1 MSRAMMIDPQPEEEN
16 VDAIEQNEVQEDEIQ
31 QEATAEVEQPQVEE
45 PSLPDKYQGKSL
57 EDVVKMHQEAEK
69 LLGRQSSEV
78 GELRKVVDDYISSQT
93 QSAPQPQHVEPE
105 DDIDYFT
112 DPQAA
117 VNRAIENHPKIREAE
132 QYTADYKKQAALAAL
147 NNRHPDMQE
156 ILGDPKF
163 AEWIKASKIRTQLFV
178 AADQQY
184 DADSADELFTLWKER
199 KTVAQQTAQVEKQAR
214 KQTLKAANTGNA
226 RGSAEGSRKKVYRR
240 ADIIKLMKTDPE
252 RYQALSEEILTAY
265 AEGRVK

>member
-1 MSRAMMIDPQPEEEN
+1 MSRATMIDPQPEEEN
-16 VDAIEQNEVQEDEIQ
+16 VDTIENEAEEIQ
-31 QEATAEVEQPQVEE
+31 QPEEVEQPQKEE
-45 PSLPDKYQGKSL
+45 PTVPEKYQGKSL
-57 EDVVKMHQEAEK
+57 EEVVQMHQEAEK

-93 QSAPQPQHVEPE
+93 QPPAPQQQHVEPE

-117 VNRAIENHPKIREAE
+117 VNRAIENHPKVKEAQ
-132 QYTADYKKQAALAAL
+132 QYTEQYKKQSSLATLQAK
-147 NNRHPDMQE
+147 HPDMQQ
-156 ILGDPKF
+156 ILSDPKF

-184 DADSADELFTLWKER
+184 DADAADELFSLWKER
-199 KTVAQQTAQVEKQAR
+199 KTVAQQTAKVEKQAR
-214 KQTLKAANTGNA
+214 KQTLRAANTGNA

-240 ADIIKLMKTDPE
+240 ADIIKLMKSDPD
-252 RYQALSEEILTAY
+252 RYQALSDEIMAAY

>member
-1 MSRAMMIDPQPEEEN
+1 MSRAMMVDPQPEEDN
-16 VDAIEQNEVQEDEIQ
+16 VDEIETNEVNEIQ
-31 QEATAEVEQPQVEE
+31 QETVEQPQEE

-57 EDVVKMHQEAEK
+57 EEVVQMHQEAEK

-78 GELRKVVDDYISSQT
+78 GELRKVVDDYISTQT
-93 QSAPQPQHVEPE
+93 QQSAPQPQHVEPE

-112 DPQAA
+112 DPQKA

-132 QYTADYKKQAALAAL
+132 QYTADYKKQSALAAL
-147 NNRHPDMQE
+147 NNKHPDMQE
-156 ILGDPKF
+156 ILSDSKF

-226 RGSAEGSRKKVYRR
+226 RGSSEGTRKKVYRR
-240 ADIIKLMKTDPE
+240 ADIIKLMRTDPE
-252 RYQALSEEILTAY
+252 RYQALSEEILQAY

>member
-31 QEATAEVEQPQVEE
+31 QEEEVEQPQE

-226 RGSAEGSRKKVYRR
+226 RGSNAGARKKVYRR
-240 ADIIKLMKTDPE
+240 SDIIKLMKTDPE
-252 RYQALSEEILTAY
+252 RYQALSDEILTAY

>member
-1 MSRAMMIDPQPEEEN
+1 MSRATMLDPQPEEDK
-16 VDAIEQNEVQEDEIQ
+16 VDAIENEVNEIQ
-31 QEATAEVEQPQVEE
+31 QEPEVEQPQPEE
-45 PSLPDKYQGKSL
+45 SKVPDKYQGKSL
-57 EDVVKMHQEAEK
+57 EEVVQMHQEAEK

-93 QSAPQPQHVEPE
+93 PTPAPQQQTVEPE

-112 DPQAA
+112 DPQGA

-132 QYTADYKKQAALAAL
+132 QYTAQYKKQSSLATL
-147 NNRHPDMQE
+147 QTKHPDMQT
-156 ILGDPKF
+156 ILKDPKF

-178 AADQQY
+178 QADQQY
-184 DADSADELFTLWKER
+184 DADAADELFSLWKER

-214 KQTLKAANTGNA
+214 KQQVRAANTGNA
-226 RGSAEGSRKKVYRR
+226 RGSAEGTRKKVYRR
-240 ADIIKLMKTDPE
+240 ADIIKLMKNDPD
-252 RYQALSEEILTAY
+252 RYQALSDEIMAAY

>member
-1 MSRAMMIDPQPEEEN
+1 MSRATMLDPQPEEEN
-16 VDAIEQNEVQEDEIQ
+16 VDMLENEVDEIQ
-31 QEATAEVEQPQVEE
+31 QEPEAQVEQPQEE
-45 PSLPDKYQGKSL
+45 PDLPEKYQNKSL
-57 EDVVKMHQEAEK
+57 EEVVQMHQEAEK

-78 GELRKVVDDYISSQT
+78 GELRKVVDDYIST
-93 QSAPQPQHVEPE
+93 QIQPQAPQQYVEPE

-112 DPQAA
+112 DPQGA
-117 VNRAIENHPKIREAE
+117 VNRAIENHPKIREAQEYSE
-132 QYTADYKKQAALAAL
+132 QYKKQSSLATL
-147 NNRHPDMQE
+147 QNKHPDMQT

-178 AADQQY
+178 QADQQY
-184 DADSADELFTLWKER
+184 DAESADELFTLWKER
-199 KTVAQQTAQVEKQAR
+199 KTVAQQTANVEKQAR

-240 ADIIKLMKTDPE
+240 ADIIKLMKNDPD
-252 RYQALSEEILTAY
+252 RYQALSDEIMAAY

>member
-1 MSRAMMIDPQPEEEN
+1 MSRATLVDPQPEMDN
-16 VDAIEQNEVQEDEIQ
+16 VDDINEEAVETRFDDEV
-31 QEATAEVEQPQVEE
+31 ETEQPQEQPTIPE
-45 PSLPDKYQGKSL
+45 KYQGKSL
-57 EDVVKMHQEAEK
+57 EEVVQMHQEAEK
-69 LLGRQSSEV
+69 LLGRQSGEV

-93 QSAPQPQHVEPE
+93 LTQAPQQNVEPE
-105 DDIDYFT
+105 EDIDYFT
-112 DPQAA
+112 DPQGA

-132 QYTADYKKQAALAAL
+132 QYSSQYKQQAALATL
-147 NNRHPDMQE
+147 NTKHPDMKD

-199 KTVAQQTAQVEKQAR
+199 KAVTQQTADVEKQAR
-214 KQTLKAANTGNA
+214 KQQLKAANTGNA
-226 RGSAEGSRKKVYRR
+226 RGSAEGTRKKVYRR
-240 ADIIKLMKTDPE
+240 ADIIKLMRTDPD
-252 RYQALSEEILTAY
+252 RYTALADEIMAAY

>member
-1 MSRAMMIDPQPEEEN
+1 MSRATIIDQAPEEGN
-16 VDAIEQNEVQEDEIQ
+16 ADQIEQNEVNEIQ
-31 QEATAEVEQPQVEE
+31 QETEVEQPQPEE
-45 PSLPDKYQGKSL
+45 SSLPDKYQGKSL
-57 EDVVKMHQEAEK
+57 EEVVQMHQEAEK

-78 GELRKVVDDYISSQT
+78 GELRKVVDDYISTQT
-93 QSAPQPQHVEPE
+93 PAAPQQQHVEPE

-132 QYTADYKKQAALAAL
+132 QYTEQYKKQSSLATLQAK
-147 NNRHPDMQE
+147 HPDMQD
-156 ILGDPKF
+156 ILSDPKF

-184 DADSADELFTLWKER
+184 DADSADELFSLWKER
-199 KTVAQQTAQVEKQAR
+199 KTVAQQTANVEKQAR
-214 KQTLKAANTGNA
+214 KQSLKAANTGNA

-240 ADIIKLMKTDPE
+240 ADIIKLMKNDPD
-252 RYQALSEEILTAY
+252 RYQALSEEIMAAY

>member
-1 MSRAMMIDPQPEEEN
+1 MSKAMMLDPQPEEEN
-16 VDAIEQNEVQEDEIQ
+16 VDTIENEADEIQ
-31 QEATAEVEQPQVEE
+31 QEEVEQPQEE
-45 PSLPDKYQGKSL
+45 SSLPEKYQGKSL
-57 EDVVKMHQEAEK
+57 EDVVQMHQEAEK

-78 GELRKVVDDYISSQT
+78 GELRKVVDDYIS
-93 QSAPQPQHVEPE
+93 QSITTTAPQQYVEPE

-132 QYTADYKKQAALAAL
+132 QYTAEYKKQSSLATL
-147 NNRHPDMQE
+147 QSKHPDMQE
-156 ILGDPKF
+156 ILSDPKF

-178 AADQQY
+178 QADQGY
-184 DADSADELFTLWKER
+184 DADSADELFSLWKER
-199 KTVAQQTAQVEKQAR
+199 KTVAQQTANVEKQAR
-214 KQTLKAANTGNA
+214 KQSLKAANTGNA

-240 ADIIKLMKTDPE
+240 ADIIKLMKNDPD
-252 RYQALSEEILTAY
+252 RYQALSDEIMAAY

>member
-1 MSRAMMIDPQPEEEN
+1 MSRATMIDPQPEEEN
-16 VDAIEQNEVQEDEIQ
+16 VDTIENEVDEIQ
-31 QEATAEVEQPQVEE
+31 QEEVEQPQTEE
-45 PSLPDKYQGKSL
+45 PTVPEKYQGKSL
-57 EDVVKMHQEAEK
+57 EEVVQMHQEAEK

-78 GELRKVVDDYISSQT
+78 GELRKVVDDYISQNIT
-93 QSAPQPQHVEPE
+93 TPAPQQYVEPE

-132 QYTADYKKQAALAAL
+132 QYSAQYKKQTSLSML
-147 NNRHPDMQE
+147 QSKHPDMQN
-156 ILGDPKF
+156 ILADPKF
-163 AEWIKASKIRTQLFV
+163 AEWIKGSKIRTQLFV
-178 AADQQY
+178 QADQGY

-199 KTVAQQTAQVEKQAR
+199 KTVAQQTANVEKQAR
-214 KQTLKAANTGNA
+214 KQSLKAASTGNA

-240 ADIIKLMKTDPE
+240 ADIIKLMKNDPD
-252 RYQALSEEILTAY
+252 RYQALSDEIMAAY

>member
-1 MSRAMMIDPQPEEEN
+1 MSRAQIVDPQPEEDN
-16 VDAIEQNEVQEDEIQ
+16 VDTIENEVEEIQ
-31 QEATAEVEQPQVEE
+31 HEEVEQPQEE
-45 PSLPDKYQGKSL
+45 PTVPEKYQGKSL
-57 EDVVKMHQEAEK
+57 EEVVQMHQEAEK

-93 QSAPQPQHVEPE
+93 QQQAPQQYVEPE

-112 DPQAA
+112 DPQGA
-117 VNRAIENHPKIREAE
+117 VNKAIENHPKIKEAE
-132 QYTADYKKQAALAAL
+132 QYSAQYKQQAALATL
-147 NNRHPDMQE
+147 NNKHPDMQE
-156 ILGDPKF
+156 ILADPKF

-184 DADSADELFTLWKER
+184 DADSADELFSLWKER
-199 KTVAQQTAQVEKQAR
+199 KQVVKQTANVEKQER
-214 KQTLKAANTGNA
+214 KQQLKAANTGNA

-240 ADIIKLMKTDPE
+240 ADIIKLMRTDPE
-252 RYQALSEEILTAY
+252 RYQSLSEEILQAY

>member
-1 MSRAMMIDPQPEEEN
+1 MSRATILDPRPEEEN
-16 VDAIEQNEVQEDEIQ
+16 ADQIEQNEVNEIQ
-31 QEATAEVEQPQVEE
+31 QEEVEQPQE
-45 PSLPDKYQGKSL
+45 PNLPDKYQGKSL
-57 EDVVKMHQEAEK
+57 EEVVQMHQEAEK

-78 GELRKVVDDYISSQT
+78 GELRKVVDDYIATQT
-93 QSAPQPQHVEPE
+93 PSAPQQQHVEPE

-132 QYTADYKKQAALAAL
+132 QYTAEYKKQSSLAAL
-147 NNRHPDMQE
+147 QSRHPDMQD
-156 ILGDPKF
+156 ILSDNSF

-178 AADQQY
+178 QADQQY
-184 DADSADELFTLWKER
+184 DADAADELFTLWKDR
-199 KTVAQQTAQVEKQAR
+199 KTVAQQTADVEKQAR
-214 KQTLKAANTGNA
+214 KQSLKAANTGNA

-240 ADIIKLMKTDPE
+240 ADIIKLMKNDPD
-252 RYQALSEEILTAY
+252 RYQALSEEIMAAY

>member
-1 MSRAMMIDPQPEEEN
+1 MLDPQPEEEN
-16 VDAIEQNEVQEDEIQ
+16 VDTIENEVDEIQ
-31 QEATAEVEQPQVEE
+31 QEEVEQPQTEE
-45 PSLPDKYQGKSL
+45 PTVPEKYQGKSL
-57 EDVVKMHQEAEK
+57 EEVVHMHQEAEK

-78 GELRKVVDDYISSQT
+78 GELRKVVDDYIS
-93 QSAPQPQHVEPE
+93 QSITTPAPQQHVEPE

-132 QYTADYKKQAALAAL
+132 QYSAQYKKQTSLSML
-147 NNRHPDMQE
+147 QSKHPDMQN
-156 ILGDPKF
+156 ILSDPKF
-163 AEWIKASKIRTQLFV
+163 AEWIKGSKIRTQLFV
-178 AADQQY
+178 QADQGY

-199 KTVAQQTAQVEKQAR
+199 KTVAQQTANVEKQAR
-214 KQTLKAANTGNA
+214 KQSLKAASTGNA

-240 ADIIKLMKTDPE
+240 ADIIKLMKNDPD
-252 RYQALSEEILTAY
+252 RYQALSDEIMAAY

>member
-1 MSRAMMIDPQPEEEN
+1 MSRATIIDQAPEEGN
-16 VDAIEQNEVQEDEIQ
+16 ADQIEQNEVNEIQ
-31 QEATAEVEQPQVEE
+31 HDVEQPQAEE
-45 PSLPDKYQGKSL
+45 PSLPEKYQGKSL
-57 EDVVKMHQEAEK
+57 EEVVQMHQEAEK

-78 GELRKVVDDYISSQT
+78 GELRKVVDDYISTQT
-93 QSAPQPQHVEPE
+93 QQAPQQQYVEPE

-117 VNRAIENHPKIREAE
+117 VNRAIENHPKIREAQ
-132 QYTADYKKQAALAAL
+132 QYTEQYKKQSSLATLQAK
-147 NNRHPDMQE
+147 HPDMQT

-184 DADSADELFTLWKER
+184 DADAADELFTLWKER
-199 KTVAQQTAQVEKQAR
+199 KTVAQQTANVEKQAR

-226 RGSAEGSRKKVYRR
+226 RGTGEGSRKKVYRR
-240 ADIIKLMKTDPE
+240 SDIIKLMKTDPE
-252 RYQALSEEILTAY
+252 RYQALSNEILQAY